1 VSGHVTLMFCGS
13 DARQSLMTKVC
24 PRIVWLIPIAS
35 FVFLGAGDSEESIKP
50 LLLALV
56 ILLPAA
62 KVSGWVLEKFGQP
75 AVLGE
80 LLAGML
86 LGNLSLVGFTGLD
99 YLKSDAGLEILA
111 RLGVILLLFEVG
123 LDSSL
128 ADLLKVGLSS
138 LLVAIVGVILPFGLG
153 WLVSSLL
160 LSEQS
165 PYVHAFIGATLCATS
180 VGITARVLQESDR
193 LKSREAKIILGAAV
207 IDDVLGLVVLAVISG
222 IIMGGGTGTSAGAG
236 SVIWLVVKV
245 SIFLAG
251 SPALGIFFVPRIVR
265 QVAKAKSKGMLF
277 TFALAFCFLL
287 SYLSTVM
294 GLAAIVGAFAA
305 GLILEAV
312 PFQELLQEDEHSPE
326 EMLHPISTFLVPL
339 FFLYM
344 GIQIELA
351 SLFRFEVIGLALALT
366 IVAII
371 GKQVC
376 GLGAVEKGLNRLAI
390 GLGMVPRGEV
400 GLIFAGVG
408 LKLNIGGRPILNE
421 NVFAAILVMVII
433 TTLLTPPLLQWSF
446 SRHRISR

>member
-1 VSGHVTLMFCGS
+1 
-13 DARQSLMTKVC
+13 MTKVC
-24 PRIVWLIPIAS
+24 PRRIVWLISIAS

-62 KVSGWVLEKFGQP
+62 KVSGWVVEKFGQP

-99 YLKSDAGLEILA
+99 YLKGDAGLEILA
-111 RLGVILLLFEVG
+111 RVGVILLLFEVG

-128 ADLLKVGLSS
+128 TDLLKVGLSS

-222 IIMGGGTGTSAGAG
+222 IIMGAGTGTSAGAG

-251 SPALGIFFVPRIVR
+251 SLALGVFFVPRIVR

-376 GLGAVEKGLNRLAI
+376 GLVAVEKGLNRLAI

-408 LKLNIGGRPILNE
+408 LKLNIGGRPILSE

-446 SRHRISR
+446 SRHDTSR